1 MRFDEDLWKK
11 IDLLLLQDD
20 DGDDSSSDDGD
31 DCGWFE
37 ETGC

>member
-20 DGDDSSSDDGD
+20 DDDDSSSDDD
-31 DCGWFE
+31 DEVDYFE
-37 ETGC
+37 ETGY